1 MKATPLAKTLAI
13 APLTREAFAPFGDVV
28 EIADRPTLTINQ
40 GFADRFNGL
49 AKIDVSDAGGA
60 AQIAIFR
67 ARQRPQPIAI
77 ELMERHPLGSQL
89 FYPLQNENWLV
100 LVCSDPR
107 AKESYR
113 AFLASGTQGVNY
125 AKNTWHHP
133 LLVLSDNAHFM
144 IVDRAGPGD
153 NLEEYWLDQNNCLY
167 LSP

>member
-28 EIADRPTLTINQ
+28 EIADRPALTINQ

-60 AQIAIFR
+60 AQVSIFR

-89 FYPLQNENWLV
+89 FYPLQNEIWLV

-107 AKESYR
+107 AHDSYR
-113 AFLASGTQGVNY
+113 AYLANGTQGVNY

-133 LLVLSDNAHFM
+133 LLVLHDNAQFM

-153 NLEEYWLDQNNCLY
+153 NLEEYWLDQNDWLH